1 MHEWEALIQRREM
14 LQEKVS
20 KINYEV
26 EKIDK
31 RLAFLDKVSE
41 SKDFDQFQSREPLA
55 YEVSQI
61 IPMLRSFWSDIKRSK
76 ASRWSRIIFCISKVV
91 DQLGVGAR

>member
-1 MHEWEALIQRREM
+1 MGGKIVDEWEALIQRREM

-31 RLAFLDKVSE
+31 RLAFLDKVSD
-41 SKDFDQFQSREPLA
+41 SKDFDQLQSREPLA
-55 YEVSQI
+55 YEVS
-61 IPMLRSFWSDIKRSK
+61 
-76 ASRWSRIIFCISKVV
+76 
-91 DQLGVGAR
+91 

>member
-1 MHEWEALIQRREM
+1 MGSTYSEGEM

-31 RLAFLDKVSE
+31 RLAFLDEVAE
-41 SKDFDQFQSREPLA
+41 SKQFDHNFSPGKPLA
-55 YEVSQI
+55 YDVS
-61 IPMLRSFWSDIKRSK
+61 
-76 ASRWSRIIFCISKVV
+76 
-91 DQLGVGAR
+91 

>member
-1 MHEWEALIQRREM
+1 MGGKIVHEWEALIQRREM

-31 RLAFLDKVSE
+31 RLAFLDEVAE
-41 SKDFDQFQSREPLA
+41 SKQFDQFQSREPLA
-55 YEVSQI
+55 YE
-61 IPMLRSFWSDIKRSK
+61 
-76 ASRWSRIIFCISKVV
+76 AS
-91 DQLGVGAR
+91 

>member
-41 SKDFDQFQSREPLA
+41 SKYFDQFQSREPLA
-55 YEVSQI
+55 YEVS
-61 IPMLRSFWSDIKRSK
+61 
-76 ASRWSRIIFCISKVV
+76 
-91 DQLGVGAR
+91 

>member
-1 MHEWEALIQRREM
+1 LSDLITLEGIRIGGKLMDEWEALIQRREM

-31 RLAFLDKVSE
+31 RLTFLGKMPESE
-41 SKDFDQFQSREPLA
+41 RFDLFQIQEHLA
-55 YEVSQI
+55 REVS
-61 IPMLRSFWSDIKRSK
+61 
-76 ASRWSRIIFCISKVV
+76 
-91 DQLGVGAR
+91 